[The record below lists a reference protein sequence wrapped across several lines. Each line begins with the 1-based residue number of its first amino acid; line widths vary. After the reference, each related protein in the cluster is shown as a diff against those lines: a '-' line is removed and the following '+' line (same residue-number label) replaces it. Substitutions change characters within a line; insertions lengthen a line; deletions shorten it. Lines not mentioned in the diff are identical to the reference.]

1 MEEFLFCV
9 LAADA
14 VDGVAGGVAEAVF
27 DGDGAV

>member
-1 MEEFLFCV
+1 MEEFFIGF

-27 DGDGAV
+27 DGDGVV